1 MVVEELARMLC
12 VDALMDISR
21 PDEHPAQDTS
31 LVSCKS
37 PGAAD
42 SYGHV
47 EHHRDKLWLCVL
59 AVCTCTVGE
68 LYVFTVQMYG

>member
-12 VDALMDISR
+12 IDALMDIPR
-21 PDEHPAQDTS
+21 PDEHSAQDTN
-31 LVSCKS
+31 LVRCKS

-47 EHHRDKLWLCVL
+47 EHDRDKLWL
-59 AVCTCTVGE
+59 AVCTCIVGK
-68 LYVFTVQMYG
+68 LYMFSVHMYG